1 MATSKRTNNN
11 STKWYDNPIKKWVAI
26 VSGFLFIAGIGYS
39 FASIQKNLEFKMDK
53 YELKQECNEKL
64 QAEIEKCKVE
74 KQQYENKRVESLEIV
89 VKELEK
95 KYNGK

>member
-1 MATSKRTNNN
+1 
-11 STKWYDNPIKKWVAI
+11 
-26 VSGFLFIAGIGYS
+26 
-39 FASIQKNLEFKMDK
+39 MDK

-64 QAEIEKCKVE
+64 QIEIEKCKTE
-74 KQQYENKRVESLEIV
+74 KQQYENKRVESLETV

>member
-1 MATSKRTNNN
+1 MATSKKTNNV
-11 STKWYDNPIKKWVAI
+11 TKNWYEEPIKKWVAI
-26 VSGFLFIAGIGYS
+26 ISGTLFIAGIGYG
-39 FASIQKNLEFKMDK
+39 FATIQKNIEFKMEK

-64 QAEIEKCKVE
+64 QIEIEKCKTE
-74 KQQYENKRVESLEIV
+74 RQQYENKRVESLEIV